1 MLKIIPLAIPVF
13 FALIAVELI
22 VARWQGRR
30 DFLRFNDAITAISC
44 GVGSQV
50 AKVFVGVIGVVAYA
64 AVYTLSEPVWSVINP
79 LSPFSVGAWLVA
91 GLLVDHQ
98 YYWWHRHSHRVNFLW
113 AAHVVHHHSQEYN
126 LAVALRQAMFT
137 SVTSAPYYLPLAILG
152 VHPFVFVISAALN
165 TLYQFWIHTRTIGRL
180 GPLELVL
187 NTPSHHR
194 VHHGINPQYIDRNH
208 AGVLIVWDR
217 LYGTF
222 EPEVEEPVYGTVE
235 PLESF
240 DPIWANFAYWH
251 HLAKMA
257 SRCTSWRDR
266 LWVWF
271 APPEWSPEG
280 TKEIPKVDA
289 STYQKWD
296 VPLAP
301 GIAPYVLGQFAVF
314 GTAAVVWMLWFEDDG
329 ALPWLAALGAT
340 ILWATWSWGQLFHRR
355 TIGVTSE
362 LARLALAPPTAW
374 VLLHGQPL
382 QVELSL
388 AVAAVSL
395 LSIAAVLALRR
406 RWIAPAQ
413 AIVNAAPSLT
423 PIVPSG

>member
-1 MLKIIPLAIPVF
+1 MIKIIPLAIPVF
-13 FALIAVELI
+13 FALIAVELVI
-22 VARWQGRR
+22 ARWQGRR

-50 AKVFVGVIGVVAYA
+50 AKVFLGFIGVGLYTLVYA
-64 AVYTLSEPVWSVINP
+64 ASEPLWSAINP
-79 LSPFSVGAWLVA
+79 LQPFSVWSWLIA

-98 YYWWHRHSHRVNFLW
+98 YYWWHRHSHRINFMW

-137 SVTSAPYYLPLAILG
+137 SLTSVPYYLILAVLG
-152 VHPFVFVISAALN
+152 IHPIVFVISVALN
-165 TLYQFWIHTRTIGRL
+165 TLYQFWIHTRTVGRL

-222 EPEVEEPVYGTVE
+222 EPEREEPVYGTVQV
-235 PLESF
+235 LESF

-251 HLAKMA
+251 HLSQMA
-257 SRCTSWRDR
+257 ARCRTWRDR

-280 TKEIPKVDA
+280 IKEIPPVDA
-289 STYQKWD
+289 RTFEKWD

-301 GIAPYVLGQFAVF
+301 GIAPYVLAQFAVF
-314 GTAAVVWMLWFEDDG
+314 GTAGVVWLLWFEDDG
-329 ALPWLAALGAT
+329 ALSWLAVLGASV
-340 ILWATWSWGQLFHRR
+340 LWATWSWGQLFHRR
-355 TIGVTSE
+355 AIGVASE
-362 LARLALAPPTAW
+362 LTR
-374 VLLHGQPL
+374 
-382 QVELSL
+382 L
-388 AVAAVSL
+388 AVAAPTAWWLLEGSPLQGELTAAVLAVSL
-395 LSIAAVLALRR
+395 ASIVAVLALRR
-406 RWIAPAQ
+406 RWVERAPLA
-413 AIVNAAPSLT
+413 VKAAPSLT
-423 PIVPSG
+423 PIVPGG